1 MVRRIY
7 HHRWGGWGSNPRPAD
22 YDRYGPV
29 HRTHYLHG
37 YHGAVPLVTLI
48 APFCTDDSVHGP
60 VHSKAPDSSRPATV
74 RNVARSAQPT
84 AARANIQ
91 TPPGGMARLFCC

>member
-1 MVRRIY
+1 MTT
-7 HHRWGGWGSNPRPAD
+7 PAPQQATD
-22 YDRYGPV
+22 PEKIAMTAPVLQQAAGQPGRY
-29 HRTHYLHG
+29 
-37 YHGAVPLVTLI
+37 LVQFVMPSHLT
-48 APFCTDDSVHGP
+48 VHGP